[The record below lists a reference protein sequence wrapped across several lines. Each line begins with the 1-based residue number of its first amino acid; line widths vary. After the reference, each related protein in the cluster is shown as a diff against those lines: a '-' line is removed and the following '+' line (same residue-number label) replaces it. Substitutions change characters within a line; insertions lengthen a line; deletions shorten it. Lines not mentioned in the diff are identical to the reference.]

1 MININDLVLLEKEE
15 EAKQALIMAIR
26 NQFQLYIINRNSS
39 PRVLTS
45 GELDE
50 IRSAVPNLVDI
61 ALEHHS
67 SGINPLKRVSY
78 LDLWMEKAKYEEF
91 FSEKLSV
98 ASEAAR
104 AYLTPHLILMYKA
117 IEEFWLNADLTYLY

>member
-1 MININDLVLLEKEE
+1 
-15 EAKQALIMAIR
+15 MAIR